1 MGLRAPAQLHLGGCV
16 PGEHSETGQW
26 CAVVSG
32 ASSAAQQALT
42 SRQNGQ
48 PNGTLG
54 AYTGTG
60 ATRKDGSSMDVQSI
74 IDKVNTG
81 LFIDGQWRD
90 AETGDT
96 IDVINPATGKVIAK
110 VADGSEKD
118 AQDAI
123 EAAGRA
129 QKSWAATPPR
139 ERGEILRRA
148 FELLMEKQDEIG
160 AVMTAEMGKSLT
172 EAKGEVAYG
181 AEFFR
186 WFSEEAVRIGGDYM
200 KSTDGKN
207 RLMISK
213 EPVGPCILVT
223 PWNFPLAMGTR
234 KIGPALAA
242 GCTVVLKPAQLTP
255 LTSFMLMEVLV
266 EAGVPAG
273 VVNVVTSSS
282 ARRVVTPWM
291 ESGIA
296 RKISFTGSTEVGK
309 NLLKQAADNVLKTSM
324 ELGGNAPFIVC
335 EDADLDK
342 AVEGAMQ
349 AKMRN
354 IGEACTAANRVIVHS
369 SVADEFA
376 KRMAERMEA
385 LKVGNGLEDG
395 VDIGPLVEEK
405 ALDKVAEL
413 VDEAVSAGAH
423 VVTGGKRV
431 DGDGF
436 FYEPTVLTNIPADV
450 AINREEIFGPV
461 APIYTFDSEDEAI
474 EMANATE
481 FGLSSYLY
489 TENLEKALR
498 LSEQIEAG
506 MVGLNTGLVSNP
518 AAPFGG
524 VKESG
529 LGREGSQF
537 GIDEYLE
544 IKYVAT
550 PVG

>member
-1 MGLRAPAQLHLGGCV
+1 
-16 PGEHSETGQW
+16 
-26 CAVVSG
+26 
-32 ASSAAQQALT
+32 
-42 SRQNGQ
+42 
-48 PNGTLG
+48 
-54 AYTGTG
+54 
-60 ATRKDGSSMDVQSI
+60 MDVQSI

-255 LTSFMLMEVLV
+255 LTSFMLVDVLD

-296 RKISFTGSTEVGK
+296 RKISFTGSTDVGK

-354 IGEACTAANRVIVHS
+354 IGEACTAANRLIVHS
-369 SVADEFA
+369 SVVDEFA
-376 KRMAERMEA
+376 KRMAERM
-385 LKVGNGLEDG
+385 
-395 VDIGPLVEEK
+395 
-405 ALDKVAEL
+405 
-413 VDEAVSAGAH
+413 
-423 VVTGGKRV
+423 
-431 DGDGF
+431 
-436 FYEPTVLTNIPADV
+436 
-450 AINREEIFGPV
+450 
-461 APIYTFDSEDEAI
+461 
-474 EMANATE
+474 
-481 FGLSSYLY
+481 
-489 TENLEKALR
+489 
-498 LSEQIEAG
+498 
-506 MVGLNTGLVSNP
+506 
-518 AAPFGG
+518 
-524 VKESG
+524 
-529 LGREGSQF
+529 
-537 GIDEYLE
+537 
-544 IKYVAT
+544 
-550 PVG
+550 

>member
-1 MGLRAPAQLHLGGCV
+1 
-16 PGEHSETGQW
+16 
-26 CAVVSG
+26 
-32 ASSAAQQALT
+32 
-42 SRQNGQ
+42 
-48 PNGTLG
+48 
-54 AYTGTG
+54 
-60 ATRKDGSSMDVQSI
+60 
-74 IDKVNTG
+74 
-81 LFIDGQWRD
+81 
-90 AETGDT
+90 
-96 IDVINPATGKVIAK
+96 
-110 VADGSEKD
+110 
-118 AQDAI
+118 
-123 EAAGRA
+123 
-129 QKSWAATPPR
+129 
-139 ERGEILRRA
+139 
-148 FELLMEKQDEIG
+148 
-160 AVMTAEMGKSLT
+160 
-172 EAKGEVAYG
+172 
-181 AEFFR
+181 
-186 WFSEEAVRIGGDYM
+186 
-200 KSTDGKN
+200 
-207 RLMISK
+207 
-213 EPVGPCILVT
+213 
-223 PWNFPLAMGTR
+223 
-234 KIGPALAA
+234 
-242 GCTVVLKPAQLTP
+242 
-255 LTSFMLMEVLV
+255 
-266 EAGVPAG
+266 
-273 VVNVVTSSS
+273 
-282 ARRVVTPWM
+282 
-291 ESGIA
+291 
-296 RKISFTGSTEVGK
+296 
-309 NLLKQAADNVLKTSM
+309 M
-324 ELGGNAPFIVC
+324 ELGGNAPFVVC

-354 IGEACTAANRVIVHS
+354 IGEACTAANRLIVHS

-376 KRMAERMEA
+376 KRMAERMSA

-431 DGDGF
+431 EGDGF
-436 FYEPTVLTNIPADV
+436 CYEPTGLTNIPADV
-450 AINREEIFGPV
+450 AINHEEIFGPV

-474 EMANATE
+474 DMANATE

>member
-1 MGLRAPAQLHLGGCV
+1 
-16 PGEHSETGQW
+16 
-26 CAVVSG
+26 
-32 ASSAAQQALT
+32 
-42 SRQNGQ
+42 
-48 PNGTLG
+48 
-54 AYTGTG
+54 
-60 ATRKDGSSMDVQSI
+60 MDVQSI

-296 RKISFTGSTEVGK
+296 RKISFTGSTDVGK

-354 IGEACTAANRVIVHS
+354 IGEACTAANRLIVHS

-376 KRMAERMEA
+376 KRMAERMSA

-431 DGDGF
+431 EGDGF

-461 APIYTFDSEDEAI
+461 APIYTFDTEDEAI
-474 EMANATE
+474 DMANATE

>member
-1 MGLRAPAQLHLGGCV
+1 
-16 PGEHSETGQW
+16 
-26 CAVVSG
+26 
-32 ASSAAQQALT
+32 
-42 SRQNGQ
+42 
-48 PNGTLG
+48 
-54 AYTGTG
+54 
-60 ATRKDGSSMDVQSI
+60 MDVQSI

-148 FELLMEKQDEIG
+148 FELLIEKQDEIG

-296 RKISFTGSTEVGK
+296 RKISFTGSTDVGK

-354 IGEACTAANRVIVHS
+354 IGEACTAANRLIVHS

-431 DGDGF
+431 EGDGF

>member
-1 MGLRAPAQLHLGGCV
+1 
-16 PGEHSETGQW
+16 
-26 CAVVSG
+26 
-32 ASSAAQQALT
+32 
-42 SRQNGQ
+42 
-48 PNGTLG
+48 
-54 AYTGTG
+54 
-60 ATRKDGSSMDVQSI
+60 MDVQSI

-255 LTSFMLMEVLV
+255 LTSFMLMEVLI

-296 RKISFTGSTEVGK
+296 RKISFTGSTDVGK

-354 IGEACTAANRVIVHS
+354 IGEACTAANRLIVHS

-431 DGDGF
+431 EGDGF

-461 APIYTFDSEDEAI
+461 APIYTFDTEDEAI

>member
-1 MGLRAPAQLHLGGCV
+1 
-16 PGEHSETGQW
+16 
-26 CAVVSG
+26 
-32 ASSAAQQALT
+32 
-42 SRQNGQ
+42 
-48 PNGTLG
+48 
-54 AYTGTG
+54 
-60 ATRKDGSSMDVQSI
+60 MDVQSI

-90 AETGDT
+90 AETGAT

-255 LTSFMLMEVLV
+255 LTSFMLTEVLV

-296 RKISFTGSTEVGK
+296 RKISFTGSTDVGK

-354 IGEACTAANRVIVHS
+354 IGEACTAANRLIVHS

-395 VDIGPLVEEK
+395 VDVGPLVEEK

-413 VDEAVSAGAH
+413 VDEAVEAGAH

-431 DGDGF
+431 EGDGF

>member
-1 MGLRAPAQLHLGGCV
+1 
-16 PGEHSETGQW
+16 
-26 CAVVSG
+26 
-32 ASSAAQQALT
+32 
-42 SRQNGQ
+42 
-48 PNGTLG
+48 
-54 AYTGTG
+54 
-60 ATRKDGSSMDVQSI
+60 MDVQSI

-255 LTSFMLMEVLV
+255 LTSFMLTEVLV

-354 IGEACTAANRVIVHS
+354 IGEACTAANRLIVHS

-431 DGDGF
+431 EGDGF

-461 APIYTFDSEDEAI
+461 APIYTFDTEDEAI
-474 EMANATE
+474 DMANATE

>member
-1 MGLRAPAQLHLGGCV
+1 
-16 PGEHSETGQW
+16 
-26 CAVVSG
+26 
-32 ASSAAQQALT
+32 
-42 SRQNGQ
+42 
-48 PNGTLG
+48 
-54 AYTGTG
+54 
-60 ATRKDGSSMDVQSI
+60 MDVQSI

-255 LTSFMLMEVLV
+255 LTSFMLTEVLV

-296 RKISFTGSTEVGK
+296 RKISFTGSTDVGK

-354 IGEACTAANRVIVHS
+354 IGEACTAANRLIVHS

-395 VDIGPLVEEK
+395 VDIGPLVEGK

-431 DGDGF
+431 EGDGF

>member
-1 MGLRAPAQLHLGGCV
+1 
-16 PGEHSETGQW
+16 
-26 CAVVSG
+26 
-32 ASSAAQQALT
+32 
-42 SRQNGQ
+42 
-48 PNGTLG
+48 
-54 AYTGTG
+54 
-60 ATRKDGSSMDVQSI
+60 MDVQSI

-296 RKISFTGSTEVGK
+296 RKISFTGSTDVGK

-354 IGEACTAANRVIVHS
+354 IGEACTAANRLIVHS

-431 DGDGF
+431 EGDGF

>member
-1 MGLRAPAQLHLGGCV
+1 
-16 PGEHSETGQW
+16 
-26 CAVVSG
+26 
-32 ASSAAQQALT
+32 
-42 SRQNGQ
+42 
-48 PNGTLG
+48 
-54 AYTGTG
+54 
-60 ATRKDGSSMDVQSI
+60 MDVQSI

-255 LTSFMLMEVLV
+255 LTSFMLTEVLV

-354 IGEACTAANRVIVHS
+354 IGEACTAANRLIVHS

-405 ALDKVAEL
+405 ALNKVAEL

-431 DGDGF
+431 EGDGF

-489 TENLEKALR
+489 TESLEKALR

>member
-1 MGLRAPAQLHLGGCV
+1 
-16 PGEHSETGQW
+16 
-26 CAVVSG
+26 
-32 ASSAAQQALT
+32 
-42 SRQNGQ
+42 
-48 PNGTLG
+48 
-54 AYTGTG
+54 
-60 ATRKDGSSMDVQSI
+60 MDVQSI

-255 LTSFMLMEVLV
+255 LTSFMLMEVLI

-296 RKISFTGSTEVGK
+296 RKISFTGSTDVGK

-354 IGEACTAANRVIVHS
+354 IGEACTAANRLIVHS

-376 KRMAERMEA
+376 KRMAERMAA

-413 VDEAVSAGAH
+413 VDEAVSAGAN
-423 VVTGGKRV
+423 VVTGGKRIE
-431 DGDGF
+431 GDGF

>member
-1 MGLRAPAQLHLGGCV
+1 
-16 PGEHSETGQW
+16 
-26 CAVVSG
+26 
-32 ASSAAQQALT
+32 
-42 SRQNGQ
+42 
-48 PNGTLG
+48 
-54 AYTGTG
+54 
-60 ATRKDGSSMDVQSI
+60 MDVQSI

-148 FELLMEKQDEIG
+148 FELLMERQDEIG

-186 WFSEEAVRIGGDYM
+186 WFSEEAVRVGGDYM

-255 LTSFMLMEVLV
+255 LTSFMLTEVLI

-296 RKISFTGSTEVGK
+296 RKISFTGSTDVGK

-342 AVEGAMQ
+342 AVDGAMQ
-349 AKMRN
+349 AKLRN
-354 IGEACTAANRVIVHS
+354 IGEACTSANRLIIHS

-376 KRMAERMEA
+376 KRMAERMST
-385 LKVGNGLEDG
+385 LKVGNGLEEG

-413 VDEAVSAGAH
+413 VDEAVSAGAT
-423 VVTGGKRV
+423 VVTGGKRIE
-431 DGDGF
+431 GDGF
-436 FYEPTVLTNIPADV
+436 FYEPTVLTNIPAGV
-450 AINREEIFGPV
+450 AINHEEIFGPV

>member
-1 MGLRAPAQLHLGGCV
+1 
-16 PGEHSETGQW
+16 
-26 CAVVSG
+26 
-32 ASSAAQQALT
+32 
-42 SRQNGQ
+42 
-48 PNGTLG
+48 
-54 AYTGTG
+54 
-60 ATRKDGSSMDVQSI
+60 MDVQSI

-255 LTSFMLMEVLV
+255 LTSFMLTEVLI

-291 ESGIA
+291 ESCIA
-296 RKISFTGSTEVGK
+296 RKISFTGSTDVGK

-354 IGEACTAANRVIVHS
+354 IGEACTAANRLIVHS

-376 KRMAERMEA
+376 KRMAERMAA
-385 LKVGNGLEDG
+385 LKVGNGLEEG

-431 DGDGF
+431 EGDGF

>member
-1 MGLRAPAQLHLGGCV
+1 
-16 PGEHSETGQW
+16 
-26 CAVVSG
+26 
-32 ASSAAQQALT
+32 
-42 SRQNGQ
+42 
-48 PNGTLG
+48 
-54 AYTGTG
+54 
-60 ATRKDGSSMDVQSI
+60 MDVQSI

-255 LTSFMLMEVLV
+255 LTSFMLMEVLI

-296 RKISFTGSTEVGK
+296 RKISFTGSTDVGK

-354 IGEACTAANRVIVHS
+354 IGEACTAANRLIVHS

-431 DGDGF
+431 EGDGF

-450 AINREEIFGPV
+450 AINHEEIFGPV

-474 EMANATE
+474 DMANATE

>member
-1 MGLRAPAQLHLGGCV
+1 
-16 PGEHSETGQW
+16 
-26 CAVVSG
+26 
-32 ASSAAQQALT
+32 
-42 SRQNGQ
+42 
-48 PNGTLG
+48 
-54 AYTGTG
+54 
-60 ATRKDGSSMDVQSI
+60 
-74 IDKVNTG
+74 
-81 LFIDGQWRD
+81 
-90 AETGDT
+90 
-96 IDVINPATGKVIAK
+96 
-110 VADGSEKD
+110 
-118 AQDAI
+118 
-123 EAAGRA
+123 
-129 QKSWAATPPR
+129 
-139 ERGEILRRA
+139 
-148 FELLMEKQDEIG
+148 
-160 AVMTAEMGKSLT
+160 
-172 EAKGEVAYG
+172 
-181 AEFFR
+181 
-186 WFSEEAVRIGGDYM
+186 
-200 KSTDGKN
+200 
-207 RLMISK
+207 
-213 EPVGPCILVT
+213 
-223 PWNFPLAMGTR
+223 MGTR

-255 LTSFMLMEVLV
+255 LTSFMLTEVLV

-296 RKISFTGSTEVGK
+296 RKISFTGSTDVGK

-354 IGEACTAANRVIVHS
+354 IGEACTAANRLIVHS

-413 VDEAVSAGAH
+413 VDEAVSAGAN
-423 VVTGGKRV
+423 VVTGGKRIE
-431 DGDGF
+431 GDGF

>member
-1 MGLRAPAQLHLGGCV
+1 
-16 PGEHSETGQW
+16 
-26 CAVVSG
+26 
-32 ASSAAQQALT
+32 
-42 SRQNGQ
+42 
-48 PNGTLG
+48 
-54 AYTGTG
+54 
-60 ATRKDGSSMDVQSI
+60 MDVQSI

-255 LTSFMLMEVLV
+255 LTSFMLMEVLI

-296 RKISFTGSTEVGK
+296 RKISFTGSTDVGK

-354 IGEACTAANRVIVHS
+354 IGEACTAANRLIVHS

-376 KRMAERMEA
+376 KRMAERMSA

-431 DGDGF
+431 EGDGF